1 MSSSS
6 SEGGGGGLAKE
17 SRRGLC
23 AGLVIYS
30 PRVATDDL
38 FIGAARAFD
47 EIDLVH
53 QVTMEED
60 GHLLTVDVGATGYGN
75 DSG

>member
-1 MSSSS
+1 
-6 SEGGGGGLAKE
+6 
-17 SRRGLC
+17 
-23 AGLVIYS
+23 
-30 PRVATDDL
+30 L

-75 DSG
+75 DSGQGLSAKGFIRHQ